1 MMIHCM
7 KSYHE
12 KYVEALKKKLDKVL
26 EGGISPELWI
36 LTDGKHPECD
46 SYMRSKLKWAETV
59 GVKVH
64 VKVLDNLEELKSTI
78 DYAEWNKIPV
88 ILQLPC
94 DQEYVDYYNHRKTS
108 VDVDGFFTFQDIV
121 DKDYR
126 VIPATPKGVLRFIKS
141 EDGLN
146 LNLRGKNVVIVGRGL
161 LVGYPLTM
169 LMLNEGATVA
179 TINTK
184 TNIFTRKNLLK
195 DADVVILATGVKG
208 SVSDYEL
215 GNKEVYVINVG
226 TVFEEGKL
234 TTELQV
240 TEDRDNIT
248 YTDRIGAI
256 GVSTVLSLLDNVIN
270 YYTEGL
276 DVWK

>member
-1 MMIHCM
+1 MIHCM

-12 KYVEALKKKLDKVL
+12 RYVGALKKKLDKVL
-26 EGGISPELWI
+26 EGGKTPELWI

-46 SYMRSKLKWAETV
+46 SYMRSKLKWAQDV
-59 GVKVH
+59 GIAVKV
-64 VKVLDNLEELKSTI
+64 KIMKDLEELKRAI
-78 DYAEWNKIPV
+78 DFAELNGIAI

-94 DQEYVDYYNHRKTS
+94 DQEYVDYYNLRRPS
-108 VDVDGFFTFQDIV
+108 VDVDGFFSFQQIV

-126 VIPATPKGVLRFIKS
+126 VIPATPKGIMRFIKA

-179 TINTK
+179 TLNTK
-184 TNIFTRKNLLK
+184 TDMFTRKNLLK
-195 DADVVILATGVKG
+195 DADIVILATGVKG

-215 GNKEVYVINVG
+215 GTKITYVINVG

-240 TEDRDNIT
+240 TEAQDNII
-248 YTDRIGAI
+248 YTDRIGAV

-270 YYTEGL
+270 YYMEGL
-276 DVWK
+276 NVWK